1 MRWAIEEYGKK
12 REKENKAIEDALTD
26 LAKEFHLTLP
36 KGCVSV
42 ARLALYQNRDFT
54 PYNPNEPRRLYD
66 KLCENYKLWLRQ
78 GFFDFYTGHPITLA
92 QLFSPDNLVEVDH
105 ILPVSKSFDNSIS
118 NKVLSSTRYNRTI
131 KGTKLPCEL
140 PNYDIDTA
148 EGTAIIHRIQDIERK
163 VKYLENKVTYWKG
176 RSSRAANPESKNWAI
191 KQCHLWQMEYDEWNQ
206 LLTNLTT
213 REITP
218 SFRHN
223 QLNDTRI
230 ISKYAYHYLKSVFGR
245 VVVQRGETTAVFRK
259 IFGFQEVYEKKDR
272 SRHTHHAIDALTL
285 SMIPYGPRRERMME
299 LWYQIQESH
308 RFENYDT
315 ERQLKDKLDREVSLC
330 GLGNYSPTE
339 IVKYIEKTTLVRND
353 ATNNALTKNIKRF
366 RVRGKVVPL
375 RDKYG
380 NVIYEK
386 TSKGI
391 KRVKAKY
398 VSQGNSIRGAIHD
411 QSFYGKIEKW
421 KNGKNHEIEEVFVI
435 RKKIEF
441 KSGDKGK
448 GFKSWDDLKA
458 QMVDKKLFDKFEEK
472 GKDFKK
478 ACDEGI
484 HICIAENGE
493 RRMVRVR
500 RVRCIAKKAQPLKKH
515 IFQPRKDNKERF
527 YYVSSHGEAYGIF
540 EYKSRDGALHYESD
554 NLFTLSEK
562 MKTRNLK
569 ETPCPR
575 VIKDKKGK
583 EYFHTRTIL
592 KDATILIYPSGE
604 SVESQ
609 YHLDAATISKRL
621 YRVNTI
627 EMQRKRLTLTRHNLV
642 KSWTETN
649 TISDSDFNTLP
660 EGMRM
665 PITKLNYLLLGTDFE
680 ILDGRIVHIKKE

>member
-1 MRWAIEEYGKK
+1 
-12 REKENKAIEDALTD
+12 
-26 LAKEFHLTLP
+26 
-36 KGCVSV
+36 
-42 ARLALYQNRDFT
+42 
-54 PYNPNEPRRLYD
+54 
-66 KLCENYKLWLRQ
+66 
-78 GFFDFYTGHPITLA
+78 
-92 QLFSPDNLVEVDH
+92 
-105 ILPVSKSFDNSIS
+105 
-118 NKVLSSTRYNRTI
+118 
-131 KGTKLPCEL
+131 
-140 PNYDIDTA
+140 
-148 EGTAIIHRIQDIERK
+148 
-163 VKYLENKVTYWKG
+163 
-176 RSSRAANPESKNWAI
+176 
-191 KQCHLWQMEYDEWNQ
+191 
-206 LLTNLTT
+206 
-213 REITP
+213 
-218 SFRHN
+218 
-223 QLNDTRI
+223 
-230 ISKYAYHYLKSVFGR
+230 
-245 VVVQRGETTAVFRK
+245 
-259 IFGFQEVYEKKDR
+259 
-272 SRHTHHAIDALTL
+272 
-285 SMIPYGPRRERMME
+285 
-299 LWYQIQESH
+299 
-308 RFENYDT
+308 
-315 ERQLKDKLDREVSLC
+315 
-330 GLGNYSPTE
+330 
-339 IVKYIEKTTLVRND
+339 
-353 ATNNALTKNIKRF
+353 
-366 RVRGKVVPL
+366 L
-375 RDKYG
+375 RDKDG

-386 TSKGI
+386 TSKGV

-472 GKDFKK
+472 EKDFKK

-515 IFQPRKDNKERF
+515 IFQPRNDNKERF

-575 VIKDKKGK
+575 AIKDKKGK

-592 KDATILIYPSGE
+592 KDATILIYPLGE
-604 SVESQ
+604 SIESQ

>member
-1 MRWAIEEYGKK
+1 
-12 REKENKAIEDALTD
+12 
-26 LAKEFHLTLP
+26 
-36 KGCVSV
+36 
-42 ARLALYQNRDFT
+42 
-54 PYNPNEPRRLYD
+54 
-66 KLCENYKLWLRQ
+66 
-78 GFFDFYTGHPITLA
+78 
-92 QLFSPDNLVEVDH
+92 
-105 ILPVSKSFDNSIS
+105 
-118 NKVLSSTRYNRTI
+118 
-131 KGTKLPCEL
+131 
-140 PNYDIDTA
+140 
-148 EGTAIIHRIQDIERK
+148 
-163 VKYLENKVTYWKG
+163 
-176 RSSRAANPESKNWAI
+176 
-191 KQCHLWQMEYDEWNQ
+191 
-206 LLTNLTT
+206 
-213 REITP
+213 
-218 SFRHN
+218 
-223 QLNDTRI
+223 
-230 ISKYAYHYLKSVFGR
+230 VFGR

-259 IFGFQEVYEKKDR
+259 IFGFQEIYEKKDR

-285 SMIPYGPRRERMME
+285 SLIPYGPRRERMME

-308 RFENYDT
+308 RFEDYDT

-375 RDKYG
+375 RDKDG

-398 VSQGNSIRGAIHD
+398 VSKGNSIRGAIHD

-472 GKDFKK
+472 EKDFKK

-484 HICIAENGE
+484 HICVAENGE

-515 IFQPRKDNKERF
+515 IFQPGNDNKERF

-540 EYKSRDGALHYESD
+540 EYRSDEGKILYESD
-554 NLFTLSEK
+554 SLFTLSTK
-562 MKTRNLK
+562 MKNGEMK
-569 ETPCPR
+569 EIPCPQHIIR
-575 VIKDKKGK
+575 TGK
-583 EYFHTRTIL
+583 RFVHTRTIR
-592 KDATILIYPSGE
+592 KGDSILIYPE
-604 SVESQ
+604 EEKPEDQ
-609 YHLDAATISKRL
+609 YKLNTAILSNRL
-621 YRVNTI
+621 YRVDSI
-627 EMQRKRLTLTRHNLV
+627 ELDKRINLV
-642 KSWTETN
+642 RHFRGSMPKGKAIKKDADYN
-649 TISDSDFNTLP
+649 NLP
-660 EGMRM
+660 EAIR
-665 PITKLNYLLLGTDFE
+665 PTLSDKLHFLLLGTDFD
-680 ILDGRIVHIKKE
+680 ILNGKIVPLKND